1 MSDDN
6 LVDHLFRHL
15 ALSLHFS
22 QQSCLKVKTFSA
34 VAFQLRN
41 RLPGERKD
49 SSLNQHLRIIGI
61 EKEQFILQSIA
72 QKLREHAVTEFLGS
86 VEKNMPFIHIIR
98 TVTSLTSWLI
108 TSLTGISDC
117 ELRNATPLALARIRG
132 APFMMISSI

>member
-6 LVDHLFRHL
+6 LVDHLLRHL

-41 RLPGERKD
+41 RLPRERKD
-49 SSLNQHLRIIGI
+49 SYLNQHLRIIGI
-61 EKEQFILQSIA
+61 EKEQFIPQSIA

-86 VEKNMPFIHIIR
+86 AEKNMPFIHIIR

-117 ELRNATPLALARIRG
+117 ELGNATPFALASIRR